1 MSASNNHLV
10 IMAGGV
16 GSRLW
21 PLSSEQMPK
30 QFIDVLGCGKSLIQL
45 TLQRFQGIV
54 PEENTWVVTSAT
66 YAPIVH
72 EQLPQIPEQNIL
84 KEPIAR
90 NTAPCIA
97 YASWKIKSI
106 NPKANIVVAPS
117 DHIVADV
124 EEFRRVL
131 LASLQF
137 AGESDA
143 IVTLGMQPTRPD
155 TGYGYIQI
163 DRSEACTSNSHI
175 YRIDTFREKP
185 DLETAK
191 EYVSSDNF
199 YWNAGI
205 FIWNVSTIV
214 NALRIYA
221 NTISNGFERLL
232 NIYGTPQ
239 EQEQVD
245 SVYMSCPSI
254 SIDYA
259 VLENADEVFCYPSS
273 FGWSDVGTW
282 QSLHDNSE
290 LDLDGNSIVGDVDV
304 YETKNSIIR
313 LSGKKKVVLQGLDGY
328 IVAEYDGSLLVC
340 RLDEEQ
346 RIRDFSTKKKTDN
359 NEQ

>member
-45 TLQRFQGIV
+45 TLDRFHGIV

-131 LASLQF
+131 LSSLQF

-163 DRSEACTSNSHI
+163 DRTEACTSNRNI

-191 EYVSSDNF
+191 AYVASDNF

-221 NTISNGFERLL
+221 PTISNGFERLL
-232 NIYGTPQ
+232 NVYGTPQ

-245 SVYMSCPSI
+245 RVYLSCPSI

-259 VLENADEVFCYPSS
+259 VLENADEIFCYPSS

-290 LDLDGNSIVGDVDV
+290 LDLNGNSIVGDVDV

-328 IVAEYDGSLLVC
+328 IVAEHDGSMLVC

-346 RIRDFSTKKKTDN
+346 RIREFSIKKKTYN

>member
-1 MSASNNHLV
+1 
-10 IMAGGV
+10 MAGGV

-30 QFIDVLGCGKSLIQL
+30 QFIDLLGCGKSLIQL
-45 TLQRFQGIV
+45 TLERFQGIV
-54 PEENTWVVTSAT
+54 PAENTWVVTSAI

-84 KEPIAR
+84 KEPVAR

-117 DHIVADV
+117 DHVVADV

-137 AGESDA
+137 ASESDA
-143 IVTLGMQPTRPD
+143 IVTLGMKPTRPD

-163 DRSEACTSNSHI
+163 DRSEACTSNRNI

-185 DLETAK
+185 DLDTAK
-191 EYVSSDNF
+191 AYVASDNF

-221 NTISNGFERLL
+221 HTISNGFERLL
-232 NIYGTPQ
+232 NIYGTLQ

-245 SVYMSCPSI
+245 RVYMSCPTI

-282 QSLHDNSE
+282 KSLHDNSD
-290 LDLDGNSIVGDVDV
+290 LDLDRNSIVGNVDV
-304 YETKNSIIR
+304 YETRNSIIR
-313 LSGKKKVVLQGLDGY
+313 LSDQKKVVLQGLDGY
-328 IVAEYDGSLLVC
+328 IVAEHDGSLLVC
-340 RLDEEQ
+340 SLDEEQ
-346 RIRDFSTKKKTDN
+346 RIREFSMKKKTEN

>member
-1 MSASNNHLV
+1 
-10 IMAGGV
+10 MAGGV

-21 PLSSEQMPK
+21 PLSSERMPK
-30 QFIDVLGCGKSLIQL
+30 QFIDLLGCGKTLIQL

-54 PEENTWVVTSAT
+54 PKENTWVVTSAL

-72 EQLPQIPEQNIL
+72 EQLPDIPEQNIL
-84 KEPIAR
+84 KEPVAR

-117 DHIVADV
+117 DHIVTDV
-124 EEFRRVL
+124 AEFRRVL
-131 LASLQF
+131 LSCLQF

-163 DRSEACTSNSHI
+163 DRTEACTSNRNI

-191 EYVSSDNF
+191 AYVASDNF

-221 NTISNGFERLL
+221 PTISNGFERLL
-232 NIYGTPQ
+232 NVYGTPQ

-245 SVYMSCPSI
+245 RVYMSCPSI

-259 VLENADEVFCYPSS
+259 VLENADEIFCYPAS

-282 QSLHDNSE
+282 KSLLANSE
-290 LDLDGNSIVGDVDV
+290 LDKDGNSVVGNADLYD
-304 YETKNSIIR
+304 TSNCIIR
-313 LSGKKKVVLQGLDGY
+313 LSPGKKVVLQGLDGY
-328 IVAEYDGSLLVC
+328 IVAEHDGSMLVC

-346 RIRDFSTKKKTDN
+346 RIREFSTKKKTDN

>member
-1 MSASNNHLV
+1 
-10 IMAGGV
+10 MAGGV

-30 QFIDVLGCGKSLIQL
+30 QFVDVLGCGKTLLQL
-45 TLQRFQGIV
+45 TLQRFKDII
-54 PEENTWVVTSAT
+54 PESNTWVVTSKT

-72 EQLPQIPEQNIL
+72 EQLPDVPEQNIL
-84 KEPIAR
+84 KEPVAR

-117 DHIVADV
+117 DHVVADV
-124 EEFRRVL
+124 GEFRRVL
-131 LASLQF
+131 LSCMKF

-163 DRSEACTSNSHI
+163 DRSEACTSNKNI

-191 EYVSSDNF
+191 VYVASDNF
-199 YWNAGI
+199 FWNAGI

-214 NALRIYA
+214 NALRVYA
-221 NTISNGFERLL
+221 HNISNGFERLL
-232 NIYGTPQ
+232 NVYGTPQ
-239 EQEQVD
+239 EQDEVD
-245 SVYMSCPSI
+245 RVYMACESI

-259 VLENADEVFCYPSS
+259 VLENADELFCYPSS

-282 QSLHDNSE
+282 KSLHENSE
-290 LDLDGNSIVGDVDV
+290 HDKNGNSIVGNVDV
-304 YETKNSIIR
+304 YETSNSIVR
-313 LSGKKKVVLQGLDGY
+313 LADNKKVVLQGLDGY
-328 IVAEYDGSLLVC
+328 IVAEHEGSLLVC

-346 RIRDFSTKKKTDN
+346 RIRDFTTKK
-359 NEQ
+359 

>member
-1 MSASNNHLV
+1 
-10 IMAGGV
+10 MAGGV

-30 QFIDVLGCGKSLIQL
+30 QFIDVLGCGKTLLQL
-45 TLQRFQGIV
+45 TLQRFKDII
-54 PEENTWVVTSAT
+54 PESNTWVVTSKT

-72 EQLPQIPEQNIL
+72 EQLPEIPEQNIL
-84 KEPIAR
+84 KETVAR

-117 DHIVADV
+117 DHVVAD
-124 EEFRRVL
+124 EGEFRRVL
-131 LASLQF
+131 LSCMKF

-163 DRSEACTSNSHI
+163 DRSEACTSNKNI

-191 EYVSSDNF
+191 AYVASNNF
-199 YWNAGI
+199 FWNAGI

-214 NALRIYA
+214 NALRVYA
-221 NTISNGFERLL
+221 HTISNGFERLL
-232 NIYGTPQ
+232 NVYGTPQ
-239 EQEQVD
+239 EQDEVD
-245 SVYMSCPSI
+245 RVYMACESI

-259 VLENADEVFCYPSS
+259 VLENADEIFCYPSS

-282 QSLHDNSE
+282 KSLHENSE
-290 LDLDGNSIVGDVDV
+290 LDKNRNSIVGNVDV
-304 YETKNSIIR
+304 YETSNSIVR
-313 LSGKKKVVLQGLDGY
+313 LSDNKKVVLQGLDGY
-328 IVAEYDGSLLVC
+328 IVAEHEGSLLVC

-346 RIRDFSTKKKTDN
+346 RIRDFIAKK
-359 NEQ
+359 

>member
-45 TLQRFQGIV
+45 TLDRFHGIV

-131 LASLQF
+131 LSSLQF

-163 DRSEACTSNSHI
+163 DRTEACTSNRNI

-185 DLETAK
+185 DLETAT
-191 EYVSSDNF
+191 EYVASDNF
-199 YWNAGI
+199 FWNAGI

-221 NTISNGFERLL
+221 HTISNGFERLL
-232 NIYGTPQ
+232 NVYGTPQ

-245 SVYMSCPSI
+245 RVYLSCPSI

-259 VLENADEVFCYPSS
+259 VLENADEIFCYPSS

-290 LDLDGNSIVGDVDV
+290 LDLNGNSIVGDVDV

-328 IVAEYDGSLLVC
+328 IVAEHDGSMLVC

-346 RIRDFSTKKKTDN
+346 RIREFSIKKKTYN